1 MDNAPVL
8 SAGQIV
14 QRIQPLHPKTLVLVF
29 DVTQST
35 RHNGVFNLERA
46 ASATLI
52 EDGCRV
58 GDRVVL
64 LKFGTGYTT
73 VFDKTLAENADK
85 QTLVD
90 QIPPSVEPGRGTNIR
105 LPHHAALRLAERDLP
120 RQGVIVL
127 LDELVQRP
135 PRPR

>member
-1 MDNAPVL
+1 MRQTLLILLTLLALTLAPARAQLDNAPIL
-8 SAGQIV
+8 SADQIV

-35 RHNGVFNLERA
+35 RHNGVFQLERA

-90 QIPPSVEPGRGTNIR
+90 QIPPMWSRAGGPTSACPITRRCG
-105 LPHHAALRLAERDLP
+105 
-120 RQGVIVL
+120 
-127 LDELVQRP
+127 
-135 PRPR
+135 